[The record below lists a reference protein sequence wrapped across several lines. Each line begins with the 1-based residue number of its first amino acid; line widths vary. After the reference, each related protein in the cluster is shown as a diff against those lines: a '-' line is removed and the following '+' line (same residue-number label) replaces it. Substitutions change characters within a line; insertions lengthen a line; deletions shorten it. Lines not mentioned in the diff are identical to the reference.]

1 MALSQT
7 SVLKLYHT
15 VIDDVIAGVRDSF
28 LDEGVDE
35 QVLQEMKQVWT
46 NKLMAS
52 KAVELTIEPLEQQP
66 PPIIANNTSKSK
78 PNGTKSKKPSA
89 QREHKNATN
98 DSNAQAAA
106 AAAAAAAATA
116 ANAESSSSAA
126 TASGAALD
134 SSTKSNQAT
143 VVNTQQQIN
152 KSATSQ
158 PMQIAQSNAIHQK
171 QPPALVPTQSALQQ
185 AAAAAAAA
193 AQASSSATS
202 MPAPPTPAA
211 IIGLDPS
218 KIVPIQITLPPLP
231 NSSTPEPRVL
241 EIQVPASALQ
251 ENKLHSALTATP
263 IIQSIMTLPPAVAAS
278 VLQQHINAVLASG
291 SAPIIKTQV
300 DGAADTSDEE
310 GSDVSDDNI
319 DNDDE
324 DDNMQ
329 ENDEEEEEG
338 IGAEEE
344 PLCSDDDVSDEE
356 NQNDLFDTDN
366 VVVCQYDKITR
377 SRNKWK
383 FYLKDGIMNIGG
395 KDYIF
400 QKSNGDAEW

>member
-7 SVLKLYHT
+7 SVMKLYLS
-15 VIDDVIAGVRDSF
+15 VIDDVIANVRDSF

-52 KAVELTIEPLEQQP
+52 KAVDANPEPSETQP
-66 PPIIANNTSKSK
+66 PPIIANNTPKSK
-78 PNGTKSKKPSA
+78 PNGTKKKPSA
-89 QREHKNATN
+89 QREHKNSE
-98 DSNAQAAA
+98 SNAAHN
-106 AAAAAAAATA
+106 AT
-116 ANAESSSSAA
+116 SD
-126 TASGAALD
+126 ASTENNTKFN
-134 SSTKSNQAT
+134 ST
-143 VVNTQQQIN
+143 VTQQQTIN
-152 KSATSQ
+152 KQVTSHPAQQSA
-158 PMQIAQSNAIHQK
+158 AVLQK
-171 QPPALVPTQSALQQ
+171 QPPALVPTQSVAQQ
-185 AAAAAAAA
+185 
-193 AQASSSATS
+193 
-202 MPAPPTPAA
+202 PAPPPPHAA
-211 IIGLDPS
+211 IIGLDPT
-218 KIVPIQITLPPLP
+218 KIVPIQITLPALP
-231 NSSTPEPRVL
+231 NSTNPEPRVL

-263 IIQSIMTLPPAVAAS
+263 IIQSIMTLPPAIAAS
-278 VLQQHINAVLASG
+278 VLQQHINAVLANS
-291 SAPIIKTQV
+291 STPISKQV
-300 DGAADTSDEE
+300 DGTADTSDE
-310 GSDVSDDNI
+310 DVSDASDDNM
-319 DNDDE
+319 DNDDD
-324 DDNMQ
+324 DDNIQ
-329 ENDEEEEEG
+329 ENEEEEEG